1 MMTTRVEEGGA
12 ALRRKLAASLIE
24 INAALARGAYRDE
37 DTQRAHSIEPS

>member
-1 MMTTRVEEGGA
+1 MMTTMVEEGGA

-37 DTQRAHSIEPS
+37 DAQQPYSIEPS